1 MELRKSQCRS
11 LRRSLSGGRA
21 AAPSWQ
27 GGVQSCRSRRSGHYA
42 YYGITGNSKAL
53 SWFRYGVVRCWR
65 KWLKRRNRERSLDW
79 GLFNRLLARYP
90 LPLARVVH
98 SVYAHAAS
106 P

>member
-1 MELRKSQCRS
+1 
-11 LRRSLSGGRA
+11 
-21 AAPSWQ
+21 
-27 GGVQSCRSRRSGHYA
+27 VQSCRSRRSGHYA